1 MARSRSSSPARLVV
15 ALAIAGV
22 LAIFLVY
29 TAISGTT
36 PALQPSNLN
45 GRTDKVSL
53 TGKVIGPVKG
63 DSHQVSGLHFKLHNI
78 NGTSPT
84 IPVVYNGSVPDLFK
98 VGRDVNLTGQL
109 QGGAFVATALTT
121 KCPSKYTSSS
131 SSSSAT

>member
-1 MARSRSSSPARLVV
+1 MARSRSASPARLVV
-15 ALAIAGV
+15 ALAVAGV

-53 TGKVIGPVKG
+53 TGKVIGPVTG
-63 DSHQVSGLHFKLHNI
+63 DSHQPGGLRFSLHNI
-78 NGTSPT
+78 NGVSPT
-84 IPVVYNGSVPDLFK
+84 IPIVYRGSVPDLFK

-109 QGGAFVATALTT
+109 VGGSFQATALTT

-131 SSSSAT
+131 SAT

>member
-15 ALAIAGV
+15 ALAVAGV

-29 TAISGTT
+29 TAVSGTT

-53 TGKVIGPVKG
+53 TGKVIGPIKG
-63 DSHQVSGLHFKLHNI
+63 DSHQSVGLQFKLHNI

-84 IPVVYNGSVPDLFK
+84 IPIVYHGSVPDLFK
-98 VGRDVNLTGQL
+98 AGRDVNLTGQL
-109 QGGAFVATALTT
+109 SPAGTFEATALTT

-131 SSSSAT
+131 SAAT